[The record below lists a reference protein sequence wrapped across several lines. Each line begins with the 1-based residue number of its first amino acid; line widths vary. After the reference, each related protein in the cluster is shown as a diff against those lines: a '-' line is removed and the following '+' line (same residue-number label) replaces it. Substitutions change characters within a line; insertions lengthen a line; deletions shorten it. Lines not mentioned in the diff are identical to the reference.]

1 MISLRDV
8 YHVVAATI
16 PLYVVMILAYISV
29 RWGKLFSP
37 EQCSGINKFVAKFSI
52 PLLSFQ
58 VISGS
63 NLYKVNLKLLLADF
77 IQKFLAVF
85 LLAIFAKL
93 KPKGNLTWI
102 ITGLSVSTLP
112 NTLILGI
119 PLIKAIFGDAAAEL
133 LAQLIALQSL
143 VWYNLLLLLFELN
156 ATKESYM
163 MSPSEVA
170 GTYTDNRIMV
180 PKLELEVPGEP
191 ELEKDGEEEA
201 TDRPPRKKTIM
212 VILLTVGRKLII
224 NPNTHATL
232 AGIIW
237 SSIHF
242 RWGVNLPKIVE
253 QSISILSDGGL
264 GMAMFSIGV
273 FMASQASIIACGT
286 KKAILAMALKFVLGP
301 VLMAISSIAV
311 GLRGQLFR
319 LAIVQAALPQGI
331 VPFVFAKEYNI
342 HPTILSTG
350 VIFGMLIA
358 IPIALAYYF
367 LLEI

>member
-29 RWGKLFSP
+29 RWWKLFSP

-85 LLAIFAKL
+85 LLAVFAKL
-93 KPKGNLTWI
+93 KPKGSLTWI

-119 PLIKAIFGDAAAEL
+119 PLVKAIFGDEAAEL

-156 ATKESYM
+156 ATKESYVA
-163 MSPSEVA
+163 SPSEVA
-170 GTYTDNRIMV
+170 
-180 PKLELEVPGEP
+180 ELEE
-191 ELEKDGEEEA
+191 DGEEEA
-201 TDRPPRKKTIM
+201 KDRSPRKKTIM
-212 VILLTVGRKLII
+212 LILLTVGRQLMI

-237 SSIHF
+237 SSLHF
-242 RWGVNLPKIVE
+242 RWGVNLPNIVE

-301 VLMAISSIAV
+301 VLMAISSISV
-311 GLRGQLFR
+311 GLRGQLFK

-350 VIFGMLIA
+350 VIFGMLVA

>member
-29 RWGKLFSP
+29 RWWKLFSP

-58 VISGS
+58 VISES

-77 IQKFLAVF
+77 IQKILALF
-85 LLAIFAKL
+85 LLAVFAKL
-93 KPKGNLTWI
+93 KPRGNLTWI

-119 PLIKAIFGDAAAEL
+119 PLVKAIFGDAAAEL
-133 LAQLIALQSL
+133 LVQIIVLQSL
-143 VWYNLLLLLFELN
+143 IWYNLLLFLFELN
-156 ATKESYM
+156 ATKESYVP
-163 MSPSEVA
+163 SPSEVA
-170 GTYTDNRIMV
+170 V
-180 PKLELEVPGEP
+180 ELEVPEES
-191 ELEKDGEEEA
+191 ELEEDREEEA
-201 TDRPPRKKTIM
+201 KAICPRKTKIM
-212 VILLTVGRKLII
+212 LILLTVGRKLII

-237 SSIHF
+237 SGIHF
-242 RWGVNLPKIVE
+242 RWGINLPTIVGR
-253 QSISILSDGGL
+253 SISILSDGGL

-286 KKAILAMALKFVLGP
+286 RKAILAMALKFVLGP

-311 GLRGQLFR
+311 GLRGKLLK
-319 LAIVQAALPQGI
+319 LAIVQVKVYCFSVVDSWKI
-331 VPFVFAKEYNI
+331 
-342 HPTILSTG
+342 S
-350 VIFGMLIA
+350 
-358 IPIALAYYF
+358 
-367 LLEI
+367 